1 MKQNLPSL
9 TGARWWAAFA
19 VYMLH
24 ALIFLQ
30 VYPFQKTELFATIHR
45 FVPMQLGAAGVTF
58 FFILS
63 GFLIYWSN
71 QQLTWART
79 PNYVLR
85 RVTKIFPTHLIG
97 VGLFL
102 LASYS
107 LTTGWVLDFSRL
119 EVWLPNV
126 LLVHTWVP
134 SWANLATLNVP
145 DWSLAAEMLY
155 YLTFP
160 LLIPLVRR
168 IHGRGNWIGLAGTF
182 LISLAIITCV
192 HLFAPGS
199 KETANFFVPILWDGS
214 VSPIADVHAH
224 HLWFE
229 RAAGTVDVTYW
240 LSYYF
245 PVTRFFEFYL
255 GVFAAKL
262 IGERQFTYTRIV
274 PPLVLLALSYMATWW
289 VPLAFKMSVVM
300 SVPMTLVIATLA
312 ARDIAGKT
320 GWIGSRFS
328 VLLGNISFA
337 FYIVQFPVMVAVQR
351 YIIVGAQ
358 WGFLGWFGAAALCFA
373 ISVVLSWVIYTYV
386 DAPLMRAVQQ
396 FHFRVQ

>member
-1 MKQNLPSL
+1 MGKNQNLPSL

-19 VYMLH
+19 VFLLH

-45 FVPMQLGAAGVTF
+45 FVPMQLGSAGVTF

-71 QQLTWART
+71 QHLTVQKT
-79 PNYVLR
+79 PNYLLR

-97 VGLFL
+97 VGLFF

-119 EVWLPNV
+119 QLWLPNV

-134 SWANLATLNVP
+134 SWTNLATLNVP
-145 DWSLAAEMLY
+145 DWSLVSEMLY

-168 IHGRGNWIGLAGTF
+168 IHGRGNWVGLAVTF
-182 LISLAIITCV
+182 ACSLAIITTV
-192 HLFAPGS
+192 HLVAPGS

-214 VSPIADVHAH
+214 VSPVADVHAH

-229 RAAGTVDVTYW
+229 RASGTVDMTYW

-245 PVTRFFEFYL
+245 PLTRFFEFYL

-262 IGERQFTYTRIV
+262 IGEKQFTYTRIL
-274 PPLVLLALSYMATWW
+274 PPLALLAVSYVATWW

-300 SVPMTLVIATLA
+300 SLPMTLVIATLA

-320 GWIGSRFS
+320 GWIGSETS

-351 YIIVGAQ
+351 YILAGHEL
-358 WGFLGWFGAAALCFA
+358 GFGVWAGAAALCFVV
-373 ISVVLSWVIYTYV
+373 SVALSWVVYTFV
-386 DAPLMRAVQQ
+386 DAPLMRAVSG
-396 FHFRVQ
+396 RRA